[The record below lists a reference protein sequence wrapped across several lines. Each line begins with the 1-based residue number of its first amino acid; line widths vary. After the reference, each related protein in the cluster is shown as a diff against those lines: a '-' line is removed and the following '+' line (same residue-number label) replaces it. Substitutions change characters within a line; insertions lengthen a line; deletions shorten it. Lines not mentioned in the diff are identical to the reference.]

1 MKRLLYHFFIK
12 QNLRKTIKIVVFFC
26 FQALSTVVFAQ
37 TPTTDNWETIFS
49 GSTGPSGDVYSVV
62 TDANGNIYVAGDFLT
77 AGGVN
82 VNYVAKWDGSSWTDL
97 AGGMNAPVYCLAF
110 DSNGNLYA
118 GGDFTEAGGVSANHI
133 AKWNGNVWKTLGSG
147 TDRAVLAIAID
158 NNNFVY
164 AGGKFTSA
172 GGNDANR
179 IAKWN
184 GSSWSKLGSGMNSY
198 VFTLKFDN
206 SGNLYAGGSFTQI
219 GGLIAKR
226 IAKWNGVSWS
236 ALGTGMDN
244 TVRAIEFDASGNIFA
259 GGAFETADGNT
270 VNHLA
275 RWNGSTWVAVGT
287 GTNDDVRAL
296 LRNGSDIYI
305 GGNFTTANGSY
316 APHLA
321 KWNGSSLTSFGSNFN
336 NNIYSLNFSQ
346 SGDLIAA
353 GTFTLI
359 DNSPFSNI
367 AIYSGS
373 SWLRFGSLDNALNDR
388 GYAVVYDSIN
398 NVTYIGGEFTSAGGT
413 VVNQIVKWDGN
424 NFTTL
429 GTGFNGTIYDL
440 IVDNSGNLYAGGD
453 FTTASGVSANR
464 IAKWNGLSWSALGS
478 GMNDAV
484 YGLYIDNF
492 GNLYAGG
499 KFTTAGGNTANY
511 FAKWNGSSWSGMGNF
526 DSYVRSI
533 CADNSGNIY
542 AAGEF
547 SIVDG
552 NIVNY
557 IAEWT
562 GSSWSALG
570 SGTNNVIFSIVFDK
584 NNTLYAGGQ
593 FTTAGG
599 KTALRIAK
607 WDGSQWSAIAG
618 GANSTV
624 YTLETDRNNFLYA
637 GGSFTTID
645 GKQLPYIAK
654 WDGTQWLQIG
664 DGMNN
669 TVRDIDVN
677 FTGQLY
683 TTGDFTTAGGHSSA
697 FFGIYTFYPTIEIYG
712 NQTQILNNDLT
723 PDYADSTD
731 FDTIRACNSTTTRTY
746 VIHNTGDWPMNIAGI
761 SLSGDNPTDFHLA
774 NIPTLIGVYDSLSFD
789 VTFGTAEAGF
799 KSAIIT
805 TNSDARHNPSFV
817 YKIQGM
823 SLDTLK
829 PIFTAQDFT
838 VFLDE
843 NGNASIND
851 TDIVV
856 SASDNCDLTDTI
868 LSNYDFDCSFIDTI
882 PDSVVVTVYDENG
895 NFSTDTVII
904 TVKDTLIPQLS
915 VIQKDTIT
923 LDSFGIA
930 SVRAADVVLS
940 AVDNC
945 HTDTLFA
952 ENDFDCSFVD
962 STFNLDVILQDTY
975 GNADTQAVTI
985 TIIDT
990 IKPEIRLTD
999 TIIEIDSNGYAI
1011 LRDTSFEKHIY
1022 ENCEL
1027 QEVTFSTDTFY
1038 CADAGVHSVDITAV
1052 DINGNQ
1058 STKAVNITVA
1068 DSIKPFLALDDT
1080 TVYLDENGQLD
1091 LYDSPIVDSVW
1102 DNCQIV
1108 DTIFSLQP
1116 VSCANLGLNIV
1127 TVQLVDNHGNITT
1140 DSVAILVKDT
1150 LAPVPDTA
1158 LLTDQTA
1165 QCSITLTPPTAT
1177 DNCSGTVTATTDA
1190 PLTYNEQGTYTVTW
1204 IYTDESGN
1212 TSYQNQR
1219 VIILDSSEPVPELD
1233 SLPVLSGVCDYSVNE
1248 FPYADDNCNGEIQ
1261 GTTSDTLYYD
1271 FPGQY
1276 LITWKYDDGLGN
1288 VSEQLQTV
1296 EVINEPPEVYTQD
1309 ITVMLDVY
1317 GNAEITPDQIDD
1329 GSYDDCGIDTMT
1341 LDKYKFTLD
1350 DLGENTVTLTVTD
1363 NVNNSSSETAI
1374 VTIVKYPDLQIP
1386 NYISPNGDNVN
1397 DRWTIIGVD
1406 HLIGYTLYIYN
1417 QSNELV
1423 YQTVTY
1429 DNSWDGTRNGVPL
1442 PEGTYY
1448 YIFVKDSDKISG
1460 YITLV
1465 K

>member
-1 MKRLLYHFFIK
+1 MKNSFYYFFRRLKPVKL
-12 QNLRKTIKIVVFFC
+12 LKTLIFVS
-26 FQALSTVVFAQ
+26 FQIISVCVFAQ
-37 TPTTDNWETIFS
+37 TPGADNWSTIFS

-62 TDANGNIYVAGDFLT
+62 TDANGNTYVAGDFLT
-77 AGGVN
+77 AGGEN
-82 VNYVAKWDGSSWTDL
+82 VNYIAKWDGSTWTDL

-118 GGDFTEAGGVSANHI
+118 GGDFTQAGGTTANHI
-133 AKWNGNVWKTLGSG
+133 AKWNGSSWTSLGLG
-147 TDRAVLAIAID
+147 TDRTVFAIAID
-158 NNNFVY
+158 NNNYVF
-164 AGGKFTSA
+164 AGGKFTKA
-172 GGNDANR
+172 GGNNANR
-179 IAKWN
+179 VAKWN
-184 GSSWSKLGSGMNSY
+184 GSSWSQLGSGMNSY

-226 IAKWNGVSWS
+226 IAKWNGVNWS
-236 ALGTGMDN
+236 AIGTGMDN
-244 TVRAIEFDASGNIFA
+244 TVRAIEFDAGGNIFA
-259 GGAFETADGNT
+259 GGAFITADGNT

-287 GTNDDVRAL
+287 GTNGDVRAM
-296 LRNGSDIYI
+296 LRSGSYIYI
-305 GGNFTTANGSY
+305 GGNFTTANGSV
-316 APHLA
+316 ALHLA
-321 KWNGSSLTSFGSNFN
+321 RLNGSSLTSFGSSFNDNIYTLNFN
-336 NNIYSLNFSQ
+336 N
-346 SGDLIAA
+346 SGNLIAA
-353 GTFTLI
+353 GSFTLI
-359 DNSPFSNI
+359 NNLSFSNI
-367 AIYSGS
+367 ALYNGS
-373 SWLRFGSLDNALNDR
+373 AWSPLGTLDNGLNDK

-398 NVTYIGGEFTSAGGT
+398 NSVYIGGKFTSARGT
-413 VVNQIVKWDGN
+413 VVNQIVKWDGS
-424 NFTTL
+424 NFSTL
-429 GTGFNGTIYDL
+429 GTGFNGTINDL
-440 IVDNSGNLYAGGD
+440 VVDNSGNLYAGGD
-453 FTTASGVSANR
+453 FTTAGGVSAYR
-464 IAKWNGLSWSALGS
+464 IAKWNGTSWASVGS

-484 YGLYIDNF
+484 YGLYIDNS

-499 KFTTAGGNTANY
+499 KFTTAGGNTAKY
-511 FAKWNGSSWSGMGNF
+511 FAKWNGSTWAGMGTF
-526 DSYVRSI
+526 DTYVRSI
-533 CADNSGNIY
+533 CADNNGNIY

-557 IAEWT
+557 IAKWD
-562 GSSWSALG
+562 GSSWSSLG
-570 SGTNNVIFSIVFDK
+570 SGTNNIIFSIVFDK
-584 NNTLYAGGQ
+584 DTLYAGGQ

-599 KTALRIAK
+599 QTALRIAK
-607 WDGSQWSAIAG
+607 WDGSQWSALAG

-624 YTLETDRNNFLYA
+624 YTLKTDRNNFLYA
-637 GGSFTTID
+637 GGSFTKINGQD
-645 GKQLPYIAK
+645 LPYIAK

-664 DGMNN
+664 EGMNN

-683 TTGDFTTAGGHSSA
+683 ATGDFTTAGGHSSA
-697 FFGIYTFYPTIEIYG
+697 FFGIYTFYPAIEIYG
-712 NQTQILNNDLT
+712 NQSQILNNDLT
-723 PDYADSTD
+723 PDYSDSTD
-731 FDTIRACNSTTTRTY
+731 FDTIRACNSTTARSY
-746 VIHNTGDWPMNIAGI
+746 VIHNTGDWPMNISGI
-761 SLSGDNPTDFHLA
+761 TLSGDNPSDFHLA
-774 NIPTLIGVYDSLSFD
+774 NVPVLIGVYDSLAFD

-805 TNSDARHNPSFV
+805 TNTDARYNPSFV

-856 SASDNCDLTDTI
+856 SASDNCDITDTV
-868 LSNYDFDCSFIDTI
+868 LSNYDFDCSYIDTI
-882 PDSVVVTVYDENG
+882 PDSVVVAVYDENG

-904 TVKDTLIPQLS
+904 TVKDTIVPQLS
-915 VIQKDTIT
+915 VIPQYTIA

-930 SVRAADVVLS
+930 SVKATDVVLS

-952 ENDFDCSFVD
+952 ANDFDCGFVD

-975 GNADTQAVTI
+975 GNADTQAVQI

-1011 LRDTSFEKHIY
+1011 LRDTSFQKHIY
-1022 ENCEL
+1022 ENCAL
-1027 QEVTFSTDTFY
+1027 QEITFSTDTFY
-1038 CADAGVHSVDITAV
+1038 CADAGTHSVDITAV
-1052 DINGNQ
+1052 DVNGNQ
-1058 STKAVNITVA
+1058 STKTLNITVA
-1068 DSIKPFLALDDT
+1068 DSIKPFMALNDT
-1080 TVYLDENGQLD
+1080 TIYLDENGQFD
-1091 LYDSPIVDSVW
+1091 LHNNLVVDSVW
-1102 DNCQIV
+1102 DNCEIT

-1116 VSCANLGLNIV
+1116 VTCANLGFNEV
-1127 TVQLVDNHGNITT
+1127 YVQLVDNHGNITY
-1140 DSVAILVKDT
+1140 DSVAILVRDT

-1190 PLTYNEQGTYTVTW
+1190 PLTYSEQGTYNITW

-1212 TSYQNQR
+1212 KSFQNQK

-1233 SLPVLSGVCDYSVNE
+1233 SLPVLSGVCEYTVNQS
-1248 FPYADDNCNGEIQ
+1248 PVADDNCNGEII
-1261 GTTSDTLYYD
+1261 GTTTDTLYYNS
-1271 FPGQY
+1271 PGQY

-1288 VSEQLQTV
+1288 ISEQFQTI

-1317 GNAEITPDQIDD
+1317 GNAEITADQIDD
-1329 GSYDDCGIDTMT
+1329 GSFDDCEIDTMT
-1341 LDKYKFTLD
+1341 LDKYKFTLN

-1363 NVNNSSSETAI
+1363 DADNSSSATAI

-1386 NYISPNGDNVN
+1386 NYISPNGDGVN

-1423 YQTVTY
+1423 YQTLTY
-1429 DNSWDGTRNGVPL
+1429 DNSWDGTHNGVPL

-1448 YIFVKDSDKISG
+1448 YIFVKDNDKISG